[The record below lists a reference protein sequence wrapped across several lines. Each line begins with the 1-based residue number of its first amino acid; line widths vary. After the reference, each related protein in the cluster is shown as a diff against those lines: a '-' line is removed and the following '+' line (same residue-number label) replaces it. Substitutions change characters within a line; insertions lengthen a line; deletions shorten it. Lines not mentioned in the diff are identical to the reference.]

1 MASEDSIVDTDTPP
15 EDSQDLKNSKVNVQN
30 FVKAKKKLNNKFKV
44 FENVYKFYKHIIMDE
59 ILVSLN
65 KSLKFLTKYEL
76 IIISIINK
84 YNSDKDGNLNSHQ
97 LRMLITVAQRFL
109 FDKIFV
115 NYLLP
120 NLSKYY
126 DVVMQKDV
134 ERLIDM
140 LKLFNKNKS
149 NPDATDSKHE
159 EMRNNIINDLNNS
172 KFKLNYDYKVRE
184 LNDSLVGDMEDDS
197 LEYDEFTHLTDKEK
211 KDIKDNIS
219 SSFINKFETLENKF
233 IYIQS
238 TNLWWPILKDS
249 LIKELTNSN
258 DEYVKSVI
266 IFIKQMLTESI
277 SNDILGLEHISMRKS
292 SKNRKY
298 SDDSNLYTIYNYYLN
313 NELVKIF
320 ENLDSNSNSNSKD
333 HIEKVFNDFNKTLDD
348 EYKQTV
354 ANSTLSDATSI
365 YHLRKVKIILTNK
378 FKTYTDI
385 FKSIINANEKTLENS
400 KTSYVPISI
409 SNDKK
414 VSKQD
419 FREIVETLIIYIK
432 QNLLNFFDIYQS
444 YISDLRLQYQSK
456 LFEISDK
463 LND

>member
-1 MASEDSIVDTDTPP
+1 MTSENSIVNTGDTREDT
-15 EDSQDLKNSKVNVQN
+15 QNLINSNENINK

-126 DVVMQKDV
+126 NDDMQQDV
-134 ERLIDM
+134 EKLIDM
-140 LKLFNKNKS
+140 LKLFNKDKS

-159 EMRNNIINDLNNS
+159 EMRKNIINDLKIS
-172 KFKLNYDYKVRE
+172 KFKLNYDYKVKE
-184 LNDSLVGDMEDDS
+184 LNDSLVGDMEDDN

-277 SNDILGLEHISMRKS
+277 SNDNLDLEHISMRKS

-298 SDDSNLYTIYNYYLN
+298 YDDSNLYKIYNYYLN
-313 NELVKIF
+313 NELVKIL
-320 ENLDSNSNSNSKD
+320 ENLDSNSKD
-333 HIEKVFNDFNKTLDD
+333 HIEKVFNDFNKKLDD

-378 FKTYTDI
+378 FKTYTEI

-400 KTSYVPISI
+400 KTPYVPPISI

-444 YISDLRLQYQSK
+444 YISDLRLQYQSN
-456 LFEISDK
+456 LFKISDK